1 MKRQYICCAA
11 RWSCGYFSSFRRT
24 AHNLMC
30 QTRSKFQDV
39 PSFPAFQ
46 LFHVF
51 QVSPP
56 LVPSVPA
63 VSPECPSGVPGPC
76 GTCNPLFPLALWA
89 MRGHF
94 SSILRK
100 RAPHCATAAEKERFQ
115 RSGHECPNGILPRP
129 CANATILYLRDR
141 SKITLYK
148 SVG

>member
-1 MKRQYICCAA
+1 MREMKRQYICCAA

-24 AHNLMC
+24 AHNLMR

-39 PSFPAFQ
+39 PKFSSVPT
-46 LFHVF
+46 VPR
-51 QVSPP
+51 VS
-56 LVPSVPA
+56 SVPA

-100 RAPHCATAAEKERFQ
+100 SAPHCATAAEKERFQ

-129 CANATILYLRDR
+129 CANATIFYLRDR